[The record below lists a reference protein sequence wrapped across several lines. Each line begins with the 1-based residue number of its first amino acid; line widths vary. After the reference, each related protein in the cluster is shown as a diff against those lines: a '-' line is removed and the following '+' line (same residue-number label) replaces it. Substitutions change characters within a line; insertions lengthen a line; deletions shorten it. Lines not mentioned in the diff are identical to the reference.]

1 MIWEMIIV
9 GYFFGEI
16 GFSHMGMNFSQSKK
30 HVYLIYLY
38 GQVSDNFLQPRNNLF
53 YGANFLTVIRLRRE
67 STRSWWSVT
76 RSLNVLL
83 RNTKKENITFA
94 LMICS
99 LCFLANPKGP
109 QPARLTKPW
118 SMGLMGLNGRQT
130 GMSSLVSSRSRS
142 ERLETN

>member
-30 HVYLIYLY
+30 ACLLNLFVRPSKRH
-38 GQVSDNFLQPRNNLF
+38 FLQPRNYLF
-53 YGANFLTVIRLRRE
+53 LRSKFSNSYSFE
-67 STRSWWSVT
+67 TWINKKLMISNTKSQCFAQ
-76 RSLNVLL
+76 
-83 RNTKKENITFA
+83 NTKKENITFA